1 MSSTSATIVAAV
13 IGVALGSLLVGLLAY
28 FAGRRGPSDAYQH
41 YQHYEQALADMQQRL
56 ERTEQRSDRQQEQI
70 DRLRD
75 MLAQEQDYNRA
86 LARAIRDAGLEPPP
100 RPGGSGNTETTRGSD
115 RAALARHIAE
125 SFSLDEIDGIA
136 FELGMDGALTGDSL
150 ETRASS
156 LVLTAWRRQRL
167 SELEIL
173 CRRERPNGGF

>member
-1 MSSTSATIVAAV
+1 MSSTSSVIVAALAT
-13 IGVALGSLLVGLLAY
+13 VALFAAIVGLLAY
-28 FAGRRGPSDAYQH
+28 FAARRTPTDA

-125 SFSLDEIDGIA
+125 SFSLDEIDSIA

-167 SELEIL
+167 SELEVL
-173 CRRERPNGGF
+173 CRRERPQGGF